1 VDPQKR
7 KETPDFYGYVPDGG
21 SRTVIFGCMMLQS
34 ALLLLIRSFSAAML
48 MLVKKKYFA
57 IYMAGDMALYLLQ
70 KLARGDFHYWI
81 PVDGEWGLFVS
92 LLMRM
97 GVKAI
102 TDFTGVIQ
110 FRHPGEMGG
119 LYWTANMFLA
129 LLGSFGCVWVGGGEV
144 TEWTL
149 VGAASGL
156 WVLTFA
162 LFLLL
167 MKKEYSRTFFS
178 TASGKQLTMDYFLQG
193 EGDQGEG
200 DEAKAAIVT
209 SNKKQWRSI
218 RGEVKERVLGNY
230 WRWEEEKPE
239 WMTESWIA
247 KVPPDMFPAEAKQ
260 AARDIRASARRRSSL
275 ALVAREEE
283 EDGRVHPT

>member
-167 MKKEYSRTFFS
+167 MKKEYRRTFFN
-178 TASGKQLTMDYFLQG
+178 TTSGKQLTMDYFLKS
-193 EGDQGEG
+193 ED
-200 DEAKAAIVT
+200 DEAKQSVIMH
-209 SNKKQWRSI
+209 NRKQWARI
-218 RGEVKERVLGNY
+218 REEVKEWVQANW
-230 WRWEEEKPE
+230 WRWAEEKPE

-247 KVPPDMFPAEAKQ
+247 KIPPDMFPAEAKQ
-260 AARDIRASARRRSSL
+260 RGKDIRASMRRRSSL

-283 EDGRVHPT
+283 EDGRIHPT

>member
-1 VDPQKR
+1 MAA
-7 KETPDFYGYVPDGG
+7 GG
-21 SRTVIFGCMMLQS
+21 
-34 ALLLLIRSFSAAML
+34 
-48 MLVKKKYFA
+48 
-57 IYMAGDMALYLLQ
+57 
-70 KLARGDFHYWI
+70 
-81 PVDGEWGLFVS
+81 
-92 LLMRM
+92 
-97 GVKAI
+97 
-102 TDFTGVIQ
+102 
-110 FRHPGEMGG
+110 
-119 LYWTANMFLA
+119 
-129 LLGSFGCVWVGGGEV
+129 V